1 MDDTDRESVTD
12 PRNGSV
18 PPEDTGALRVGELPE
33 LHMMSLDEVV
43 LHEDPD
49 MERVARLVDR
59 FSADG
64 VLKNPPVVGRSPGHR
79 PIVLDGANRVTSLRK
94 LDYSHVLVQVL
105 DLSDPGLQ
113 LERWHHAVEHVLAEE
128 LLARAAAVDG
138 VTLVD
143 GERPRMSNPVVLAR
157 LRFPRRETV
166 TLLGASELLER
177 VRQLHQITRAYHRF
191 SNFDRV
197 SYSGMEHLVR
207 NYRSFTALVS
217 FPRFDLSELQAIT
230 ASDRTVPSGI
240 TRILLPKRALRFN
253 VQLEILRAGLSL
265 EEKEIWLQQT
275 IQEKVVDK
283 SIRFYREP
291 TFFFDE

>member
-1 MDDTDRESVTD
+1 M
-12 PRNGSV
+12 
-18 PPEDTGALRVGELPE
+18 VGLNEI
-33 LHMMSLDEVV
+33 V

-105 DLSDPGLQ
+105 DLADPGLQ
-113 LERWHHAVEHVLAEE
+113 LESWHHAVEHVPAEE
-128 LLARAAAVDG
+128 LLAQATKVAG
-138 VTLVD
+138 VTVWE
-143 GERPRMSNPVVLAR
+143 GEEPHISHPSVLAR
-157 LRFPRRETV
+157 LRFPQRESV
-166 TLLGASELLER
+166 TLVGSERLLER
-177 VRQLHQITRAYHRF
+177 VEQLHGITRVYHRF

-207 NYRSFTALVS
+207 NYRSLTALVS
-217 FPRFDLSELQAIT
+217 FRRFTLQDLQAVT
-230 ASDRTVPSGI
+230 ARERTVPSGI

-253 VQLEILRAGLSL
+253 LHLEILRAGLSL
-265 EEKEIWLQQT
+265 DEKEAWLQQT
-275 IQEKVVDK
+275 IREKVADK
-283 SIRFYREP
+283 AIRFYREP

>member
-1 MDDTDRESVTD
+1 MD
-12 PRNGSV
+12 PRNGAI
-18 PPEDTGALRVGELPE
+18 PPEDSGALKVGELPE
-33 LHMMSLDEVV
+33 LRMVGLDEIV

-94 LDYSHVLVQVL
+94 LAYSHVLVQVL

-113 LERWHHAVEHVLAEE
+113 LESWHHAVEHVPAEE
-128 LLARAAAVDG
+128 LLTQATKVEG
-138 VTLVD
+138 VTLAG
-143 GERPRMSNPVVLAR
+143 GEEPHISHPSVLAR
-157 LRFPRRETV
+157 LRFPQHESV
-166 TLLGASELLER
+166 TLVGSENLLER
-177 VRQLHQITRAYHRF
+177 VKQLHGITRVYHRF

-197 SYSGMEHLVR
+197 SYSGMEHLIR
-207 NYRSFTALVS
+207 NYRSLTALVS
-217 FPRFDLSELQAIT
+217 FRRFTLRDLQAVT
-230 ASDRTVPSGI
+230 AREQTVPSGI

-253 VQLEILRAGLSL
+253 LHLEILRAGLSL
-265 EEKEIWLQQT
+265 DEKEAWLQQT
-275 IQEKVVDK
+275 IQEKVADK
-283 SIRFYREP
+283 AIRFYREP